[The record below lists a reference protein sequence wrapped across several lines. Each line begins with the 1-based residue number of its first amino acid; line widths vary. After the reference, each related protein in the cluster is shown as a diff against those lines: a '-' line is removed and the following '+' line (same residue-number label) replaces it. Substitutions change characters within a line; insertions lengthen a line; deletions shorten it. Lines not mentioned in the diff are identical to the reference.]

1 MNIFDDFNLIKFKNQ
16 KPPTD
21 NSLTTLK
28 EIKDIDNLNIDEKFV
43 KYYDGVEDVFKN
55 VIEKNGYEYPS
66 DLVKYLVEFSRPTI
80 IKLKNYHGRS
90 RPNEIA
96 KNYNIDLDVVDL
108 KSAKT
113 KAYPS
118 GHSAQAELIGLI
130 LSDIYP
136 NLRSQ
141 IMKEADNISLSR
153 NIGRL
158 HYASDSKNGTDLG
171 KAMYEHYKIKTNA
184 LRTS

>member
-28 EIKDIDNLNIDEKFV
+28 EIKDIDNLNVDEKFV
-43 KYYDGVEDVFKN
+43 KYYDGVENVFKN
-55 VIEKNGYEYPS
+55 VIEKNGYEYPK
-66 DLVKYLVEFSRPTI
+66 DLVTYLVKFSRPTI
-80 IKLKNYHGRS
+80 ISLKNYHGRS

-118 GHSAQAELIGLI
+118 GHSAQAELIGLV
-130 LSDIYP
+130 LSDMYP

-141 IMKEADNISLSR
+141 IMKIIRVGFECGAISR
-153 NIGRL
+153 VQ
-158 HYASDSKNGTDLG
+158 
-171 KAMYEHYKIKTNA
+171 
-184 LRTS
+184 